1 MTIDDMNLNY
11 LIYPYTKCIS
21 QKTIEAPSKLM
32 IYTIFSGAYNIAS
45 DTSQKYRTRHI
56 WVRCNIF

>member
-32 IYTIFSGAYNIAS
+32 VYSIFSGAYKIAS
-45 DTSQKYRTRHI
+45 DTSQKWSEHD
-56 WVRCNIF
+56 IFEWDVTF